1 VFDIIYI
8 DYKGEMVLLNQKE
21 VLDAITYHKDRERFV
36 PDAIDK
42 GDESA
47 IQELVNA
54 LKKYLYSQAT
64 ETEVQADG
72 TIKKSMGREAKDVLD
87 KLRKGDKGALARV
100 KQNVKVDEKY
110 QLDNFDLITWLL
122 VTV

>member
-1 VFDIIYI
+1 
-8 DYKGEMVLLNQKE
+8 MLNQKE

-36 PDAIDK
+36 PEAIDK
-42 GDESA
+42 GNESA
-47 IQELVNA
+47 IQKLVDA
-54 LKKYLYSQAT
+54 LKNYLDNQAA

-72 TIKKSMGREAKDVLD
+72 TVIKVMGKEAKDILD
-87 KLRKGDKGALARV
+87 KLRKGDKGALTRV

-110 QLDNFDLITWLL
+110 KLDNFDLITWLL